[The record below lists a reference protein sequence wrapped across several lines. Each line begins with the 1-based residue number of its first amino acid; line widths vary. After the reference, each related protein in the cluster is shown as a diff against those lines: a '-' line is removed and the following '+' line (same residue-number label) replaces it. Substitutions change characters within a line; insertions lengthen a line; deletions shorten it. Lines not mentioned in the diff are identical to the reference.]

1 MADLLSSL
9 GPCLFSLACSGE
21 CAVRRFALVFCIS
34 ALLGCITFSCPAL
47 AVEAQSDSAL
57 EDGLPG
63 EVLPDE
69 QDAPDRGSGL
79 PPATAG
85 HAPLPS
91 LTVLR
96 GVCSVNLQ
104 ASGLLD
110 YLAPFLVRET
120 GIVIRWRAVDDKRAE
135 LLIREGNGDLALLAM
150 PDNEKALIRERRAEL
165 RQEVMRDGYL
175 LVGPEDD
182 PAGIRDQDIPEALRR
197 IADAGT
203 LFISRGDG
211 SATHKRERALWNTVT
226 IAVRDEHNGY
236 VESGQSSLASLSIAD
251 ALGAYTLTDEA
262 SFLTYQAVHGSE
274 SPTVLIRNHTLLGRV
289 WSLLPITPSV
299 SALENGEEDAA
310 ARALRSLAV
319 YSVLEWW
326 QKPSTRERVARF
338 TREGQ
343 TLFTP
348 LPVQSELPAAE

>member
-47 AVEAQSDSAL
+47 AVEAQPDSAL

-69 QDAPDRGSGL
+69 QDAPDRGSGF

-96 GVCSVNLQ
+96 GICSVNLQ

-150 PDNEKALIRERRAEL
+150 QDDEKALIREGRAEL
-165 RQEVMRDGYL
+165 SQKVMRDGYL

-182 PAGIRDQDIPEALRR
+182 PAGIRDQDILEALRR
-197 IADAGT
+197 IADAGA
-203 LFISRGDG
+203 LFVSRGDG
-211 SATHKRERALWNTVT
+211 SATHKRERALWNKAA
-226 IAVRDEHNGY
+226 IAVRDERNGY
-236 VESGQSSLASLSIAD
+236 VESGQRALASLSIAE

-262 SFLTYQAVHGSE
+262 SFLAYQAAH
-274 SPTVLIRNHTLLGRV
+274 PTTLTVLAENQPSLSRV
-289 WSLLPITPSV
+289 WSLLLLTPP
-299 SALENGEEDAA
+299 ADAPDAA
-310 ARALRSLAV
+310 ARALRALTAHSL
-319 YSVLEWW
+319 LEWW
-326 QKPSTRERVARF
+326 QKPSTRELVSRF
-338 TREGQ
+338 TREGHI
-343 TLFTP
+343 LF
-348 LPVQSELPAAE
+348 LPTAPDVLSGSAPSSSR